1 MSAAVAKTKD
11 AKAPKNIRVF
21 LRVRPPVARE
31 YAANH
36 SYDNLQLYNDEPK
49 RVSLSKRNDK
59 ANQVRNFYFDRVWGQ
74 DSLQQDVY
82 KEYAL
87 GAVDA
92 AFDGQHGVLFVYG
105 QTGSGKTFT
114 ISNDAPDKEGVL
126 QQAMRDVWSRIAT
139 DTANDYSCAVTYVQ
153 LYNELL
159 TDLLD
164 ANKGIV
170 RLQMG
175 SEGRGDV
182 VMVSEET
189 GLSIERRVASYQDTM
204 QLFRLGVDRKEMTST
219 EMNLTSSRSHTIF
232 TFYIHKSARTAV
244 RARDAGATEANTLA
258 TIALE
263 GRIVLCDLAGSE
275 RVSKTH
281 AVGKTLDEAQHI
293 NSSLLVL
300 GRVVAALTDK
310 KSQHAPF
317 RESKLTRLL
326 QYSLLGNGNTSIVVN
341 VSPSDDNTE
350 ETHMAILFGQRAIQI
365 VQQSKRHEVLDYKAL
380 YLQLQADLD
389 AKQDAVIME
398 AIREERAI
406 FEEQINNLKEQL
418 RYAEQENKAL
428 IKENQQLRRSGGPT
442 AGTVDGGA
450 TTAAG
455 VAAPPTSPASPASS
469 GTDGKASA
477 AVPSQ
482 WAAVEDLRASIAARD
497 EKSRIAHEER
507 MRLALLLADEKR
519 TVFRLAEKLRAMVMQ
534 YSVERNLMTQ
544 RLTELQNEVAEL
556 RGTDYLSPNVPVEEE
571 PQPVLSPRQAAGAPG
586 AGSNGAKADAEDA
599 GDAVDTM
606 GMLQNQLNKAYNVI
620 QRMQQE
626 RTELIIYQC
635 KSQKAI
641 RFLVAEH
648 EQLLRRSGG
657 ISQSEK

>member
-1 MSAAVAKTKD
+1 MSLAKTKEG
-11 AKAPKNIRVF
+11 KAPKNIRVF
-21 LRVRPPVARE
+21 LRVRPPVQRE
-31 YAANH
+31 LNYGH
-36 SYDNLQLYNDEPK
+36 TYENLQVYADEPK

-59 ANQVRNFYFDRVWGQ
+59 ANQLRNFTFDRVWGQ
-74 DSLQQDVY
+74 DSKQQDVY
-82 KEYAL
+82 KEFAL

-114 ISNDAPDKEGVL
+114 ISNDESGKEGVL
-126 QQAMRDVWSRIAT
+126 QQAMHDVWSRIAS
-139 DTANDYSCAVTYVQ
+139 DKDNDYTCAVTYVQ

-164 ANKGIV
+164 KDKGIV

-182 VMVSEET
+182 VMVSEDT
-189 GLSIERRVASYQDTM
+189 GLSVERRVANYVETM
-204 QLFRLGVDRKEMTST
+204 QLFRQGVERKEMTST

-232 TFYIHKSARTAV
+232 TFYIHKSARAAF
-244 RARDAGATEANTLA
+244 RARDSGATEANTMA

-275 RVSKTH
+275 RVSKTQ
-281 AVGKTLDEAQHI
+281 ASGKTLDEAQHI

-326 QYSLLGNGNTSIVVN
+326 QYSLLGNGNTSLVVN

-365 VQQSKRHEVLDYKAL
+365 VQQAKRHEVLDYKAL

-389 AKQDAVIME
+389 AKQDTAIME

-406 FEEQINNLKEQL
+406 FEEQITNLKEQL
-418 RYAEQENKAL
+418 QFAERENKAL
-428 IKENQQLRRSGGPT
+428 MKENEQLRR
-442 AGTVDGGA
+442 GTNTTVSPPVEGA
-450 TTAAG
+450 S
-455 VAAPPTSPASPASS
+455 TSPATSPLTPSTAPA
-469 GTDGKASA
+469 TDGKPHTSKHTT
-477 AVPSQ
+477 PQ
-482 WAAVEDLRASIAARD
+482 WAAVEDLRAGIAARD
-497 EKSRIAHEER
+497 EKSRVANEER

-519 TVFRLAEKLRAMVMQ
+519 TVFRLAEKLHAMVVQ
-534 YSVERNLMTQ
+534 YSVERNSLMQ
-544 RLTELQNEVAEL
+544 RVSELQNEVASL
-556 RGTDYLSPNVPVEEE
+556 RGTDYLSANAGVEEE
-571 PQPVLSPRQAAGAPG
+571 QQPLMSPRAGPQSGVSGADRPAGDDAAV
-586 AGSNGAKADAEDA
+586 DAES
-599 GDAVDTM
+599 TM
-606 GMLQNQLNKAYNVI
+606 AMLQEQLDKAYHVI
-620 QRMQQE
+620 QRLQQE
-626 RTELIIYQC
+626 RTEMILYQF
-635 KSQKAI
+635 KAEKAI
-641 RFLVAEH
+641 RYLVADKED
-648 EQLLRRSGG
+648 QMKKSGRG
-657 ISQSEK
+657 A